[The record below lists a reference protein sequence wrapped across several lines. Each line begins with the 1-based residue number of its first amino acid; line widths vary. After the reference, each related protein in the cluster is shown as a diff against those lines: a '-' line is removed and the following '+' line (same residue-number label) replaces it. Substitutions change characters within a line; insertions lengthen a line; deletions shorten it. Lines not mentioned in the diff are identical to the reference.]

1 MRKAIYPGTFDP
13 VTNGHLD
20 ILERSLTMFDEVCM
34 LVAKNSR
41 KEPMF
46 AEEERLDMI
55 RKAVGHE
62 TRITAEAFQGL
73 TVDFARSY
81 GAVAIIRGLRA
92 VTDFEYEMQIALMNR
107 KLAPSVNTVF
117 LMPHDKYTYL
127 SSSIIREL
135 ARHGQ
140 NVSGFVPENVADAL
154 EAKYPLRAQSQRA

>member
-140 NVSGFVPENVADAL
+140 SVSGFVPENVADAL

>member
-20 ILERSLTMFDEVCM
+20 ILERALTMFDEVCM

-46 AEEERLDMI
+46 AEEERLEMI

-62 TRITAEAFQGL
+62 PRITAEAFQGL
-73 TVDFARSY
+73 TVDFARNY

-154 EAKYPLRAQSQRA
+154 EAKYPLRPQSQRA

>member
-20 ILERSLTMFDEVCM
+20 ILERALTMFDEVCM

-46 AEEERLDMI
+46 GEEERLEMI
-55 RKAVGHE
+55 YKAVAHE
-62 TRITAEAFQGL
+62 PRAKVEAFQGL
-73 TVDFARSY
+73 TVDFARNY

-140 NVSGFVPENVADAL
+140 SVIGFVPDNVADAL
-154 EAKYPLRAQSQRA
+154 ELKYPLRPQSQR

>member
-20 ILERSLTMFDEVCM
+20 ILERALTMFDEVCM

-46 AEEERLDMI
+46 GEDERLEMI
-55 RKAVGHE
+55 LRAVE
-62 TRITAEAFQGL
+62 NEQRVKVEAFQGL

-140 NVSGFVPENVADAL
+140 SVSGFVPDNVADAL
-154 EAKYPLRAQSQRA
+154 QEKYPLRPQSQRS